1 MTMVQE
7 QLGKLG
13 IETELK
19 PMDSA
24 ALSAANHDP
33 ESTDYELFIGGYIMG
48 LDPSAYAPFYTSGGS
63 KNYFKFSTPEAD
75 RLFQAGEVEV
85 DPDRRKEI
93 YNQAQSE
100 VMSNAIFYPYVDNKK
115 IMAVNKRIGG
125 VEEANLVPIYQFGDA
140 SQLEIQTT
148 KEGSHD

>member
-1 MTMVQE
+1 M
-7 QLGKLG
+7 
-13 IETELK
+13 
-19 PMDSA
+19 
-24 ALSAANHDP
+24 
-33 ESTDYELFIGGYIMG
+33 
-48 LDPSAYAPFYTSGGS
+48 
-63 KNYFKFSTPEAD
+63 
-75 RLFQAGEVEV
+75 EV

-140 SQLEIQTT
+140 SQL
-148 KEGSHD
+148 